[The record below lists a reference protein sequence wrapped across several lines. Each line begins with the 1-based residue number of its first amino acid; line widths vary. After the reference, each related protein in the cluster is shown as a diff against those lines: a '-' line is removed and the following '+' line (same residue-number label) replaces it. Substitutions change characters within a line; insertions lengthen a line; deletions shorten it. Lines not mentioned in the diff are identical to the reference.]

1 MFFICLVF
9 FVATTNSFFPLSGF
23 LVHFSQGQTRPPRA
37 LHLPSRLDWLL
48 SKPAVQLSSDIP
60 LCQSPELIVFLN
72 AIHVVKNV
80 CFTQKVAFYTYILF
94 CTLIFLL
101 NNTS

>member
-60 LCQSPELIVFLN
+60 LCQSPELIVFLS
-72 AIHVVKNV
+72 AIRG
-80 CFTQKVAFYTYILF
+80 QEYLFYTKGSILYIY
-94 CTLIFLL
+94 TLLYFDFF
-101 NNTS
+101 T